1 MRRALGMKKGFA
13 VKQTIKTQVVGW
25 RDLNARSRVPNAAL
39 YQTEPHPVKKPFL
52 ARTKMKD
59 KRFFGTC
66 GKKERACL
74 DKIFRN
80 KRLAVKSWMGL
91 FLTL

>member
-1 MRRALGMKKGFA
+1 M
-13 VKQTIKTQVVGW
+13 
-25 RDLNARSRVPNAAL
+25 
-39 YQTEPHPVKKPFL
+39 KKPFL

-66 GKKERACL
+66 GKKERVCL

-91 FLTL
+91 FLTPVSYTHLDVYKRQGGVLYAISEGVQSGPSFLLLAFIF

>member
-1 MRRALGMKKGFA
+1 MKKGFA
-13 VKQTIKTQVVGW
+13 VKQTLKTQVVGM
-25 RDLNARSRVPNAAL
+25 ARFERAVSAL

-66 GKKERACL
+66 GKKERACF